1 MLWSWA
7 LLSRN
12 ILCLRAA
19 RGTKMETP
27 STENVYEMYGQ

>member
-27 STENVYEMYGQ
+27 FHVKYLRFQAT